1 MFSGFD
7 TTKRLLTS
15 GMLLA
20 VASCSPRMAGEGP
33 APAGLPSDNTRYATE
48 ITAGTCVTD
57 PKGEAAFL
65 LPGIAA
71 ALLSSAISTGVNRV
85 GAVLKASAE
94 PGPQTVV
101 ARRNLEVSRNG
112 FGPCVQLVRGWFYES
127 PPALAA
133 DGAPEWGTES
143 FLTPGERRTLW
154 RNGMWLAAAPDF
166 YFEGRFRPS
175 KDGSHLTI
183 EPNLV
188 RLDKPIARP
197 LLRPDGQ
204 REVLV
209 SFSIVGAGDSID
221 LQGQPGATLT
231 IGTLQPG
238 AARAYPAGTSLLTE
252 LPVVPPAPPVAPAG
266 GSPPAPPPVTPTPT
280 TSPPPAAPGAPG
292 FGAAPGGFVG
302 GGGPPPPPVAGA
314 AGVEPPTLIR
324 SPLESEWFTIAL
336 GEERKPITVAGL
348 VSEVQ
353 GKSEFLSFVADVFEG
368 ASGSITEQLQTALVP
383 AKREAAREQV
393 RDQEQAATI
402 AYNSALGDA
411 FAALD
416 ACAKGGSNPVQLAVT
431 AANAMLALNG
441 ASRDA
446 GKGDGPFS
454 RSDIAAVDP
463 RRTPAQIVAAC
474 QVALQRL

>member
-1 MFSGFD
+1 MFSRLD

-20 VASCSPRMAGEGP
+20 VASCSPRMAGDGP
-33 APAGLPSDNTRYATE
+33 APTGLPSDNTRYATE
-48 ITAGTCVTD
+48 ITAGTCVTE
-57 PKGEAAFL
+57 PKGEFALL

-85 GAVLKASAE
+85 GSVLKASAE

-101 ARRNLEVSRNG
+101 ARRNLEVSADS
-112 FGPCVQLVRGWFYES
+112 FGPCLQLVRGWFYVT
-127 PPALAA
+127 PPEL
-133 DGAPEWGTES
+133 DENGAPEWGTAS

-154 RNGMWLAAAPDF
+154 RNGLWLAAAPDF
-166 YFEGRFRPS
+166 YFEGRFRRS
-175 KDGSHLTI
+175 EDGSHLTI
-183 EPNLV
+183 EPNVV

-209 SFSIVGAGDSID
+209 SFSIVAAGEGID

-238 AARAYPAGTSLLTE
+238 VARTYPAGTRLVTKLLPPATPSVAPGGGSS
-252 LPVVPPAPPVAPAG
+252 PVAPPVPPAT
-266 GSPPAPPPVTPTPT
+266 SI
-280 TSPPPAAPGAPG
+280 SPPPAAPGAPG

-302 GGGPPPPPVAGA
+302 GGGPTPPPVGGTAGD
-314 AGVEPPTLIR
+314 EPPTLIR

-336 GEERKPITVAGL
+336 GKERKPITVAGL

-393 RDQEQAATI
+393 RDEEQAATI
-402 AYNSALGDA
+402 AFNSALGDA

-416 ACAKGGSNPVQLAVT
+416 ACAKGGSNSVQSAVT

-441 ASRDA
+441 ASRGA

-474 QVALQRL
+474 QAAQQRL